1 MNARTMR
8 RCCTWLVAVAC
19 VLPLSVLATPT
30 DRIIVRVSEAM
41 RPAVL
46 AGGAP
51 APRADERVAV
61 ASAATGRDVTWLR
74 AMSGGADVLR
84 LPEALPEDEVMAAAQ
99 ALMALPGVEYAVPDR
114 RVFPMRQP
122 NDPGFSDQWHLQP
135 PPPAGDDF
143 GINAPAAWD
152 VTTGDAVTVAVVDT
166 GIRFTHEDLRGRIL
180 PGHDFVSEDVRV
192 VDGQV
197 QRFFFTA
204 NDGDARDP
212 VAADPGDWVTGSEGV
227 AWGCSSGSSS
237 WHGTYMAGIAAAA
250 TDNGVGQAGVS
261 WGAMI
266 LPVRALGKCG
276 GYTSDVVDGIRWAA
290 GLPVPDA
297 PVNPYPARVINLSL
311 GGRGICDSF
320 WQSAINDATN
330 AGTLVVT
337 AAGNASPLGESLD
350 LVSWTPA
357 TCGNTLTVAA
367 TDRDGNRAAFSNYGT
382 AVDISAPGIDIRSTG
397 NAGITYPLE
406 DGYGRVTGTSGA
418 SAQVAGVAALVLSRN
433 PGLAPGQ
440 VAAILTGNV
449 TGFPGAGCGSQVG
462 CGSGILNAGLAVAGT
477 PDAGGRPAG
486 TVDFGEVSGADK
498 DAVVT
503 SGPVVLSIPT
513 GGLPVSVQGGEY
525 SIGCDGG
532 FTAQAGTAGDGDTI
546 CLRHAASA
554 YPEHPAATLLAVGN
568 HRAAFVSTTGPAD
581 TRPDALSD
589 FMPQTGVNPEATV
602 TSEIIRVQ
610 GIDAPAPVQVSGD
623 APGRNSRYS
632 LNCDSASAG
641 FIAEAG
647 YIAPGGSICVQHVA
661 PEERGTEATTTL
673 TIGGESVAFTTT
685 TRRSSG
691 GGGALAPWFLAVLL
705 AYAGLLRFRRIRMPP
720 QASPA
725 RAP

>member
-8 RCCTWLVAVAC
+8 RSFTWLVAVAC

-30 DRIIVRVSEAM
+30 DRIIVKVSEAM

-51 APRADERVAV
+51 APRADERVAA
-61 ASAATGRDVTWLR
+61 ASAAAGHEVTWLR

-84 LPEALPEDEVMAAAQ
+84 LPEALPEHEVMAAAQ

-114 RVFPMRQP
+114 RVFPMGQP
-122 NDPGFSDQWHLQP
+122 DDPRFSDQWHLQP
-135 PPPAGDDF
+135 PPPTGEYF
-143 GINAPAAWD
+143 GIDAPAAWAI
-152 VTTGDAVTVAVVDT
+152 TTGDAVTVAVVDT
-166 GIRFTHEDLRGRIL
+166 GIRFTHEDLRGKIL
-180 PGHDFVSEDVRV
+180 PGHDFVSEDVKA
-192 VDGQV
+192 VDGQA
-197 QRFFFTA
+197 QHFFFTA

-227 AWGCSSGSSS
+227 AWGCASSPSS
-237 WHGTYMAGIAAAA
+237 WHGTHMAGIAAAA

-290 GLPVPDA
+290 GLPVPDV
-297 PVNPYPARVINLSL
+297 PVNPHPARVISLSL
-311 GGRGICDSF
+311 GGRGHCHSL
-320 WQSAINDATN
+320 WQNAINDATN
-330 AGTLVVT
+330 AGALVIA

-350 LVSWTPA
+350 LVAWAPA

-367 TDRDGNRAAFSNYGT
+367 TDHNGNRAAFSNYGS
-382 AVDISAPGIDIRSTG
+382 AVDISAPGIGIRSTG
-397 NAGITYPLE
+397 NAGTTYPLG
-406 DGYGRVTGTSGA
+406 DIYGTVTGTSGA
-418 SAQVAGVAALVLSRN
+418 SSQVAGAAALILSRN
-433 PGLAPGQ
+433 PRLAPRQ

-449 TGFPGAGCGSQVG
+449 TGFPGASCGSQVG
-462 CGSGILNAGLAVAGT
+462 CGSGILNAGLAVAAT

-486 TVDFGEVSGADK
+486 ATDFGAVSGTDK
-498 DAVVT
+498 NAVVT
-503 SGPVVLSIPT
+503 SGAVALSVPA
-513 GGLPVSVQGGEY
+513 GELPVTVQGGEY

-532 FTAQAGTAGDGDTI
+532 FTAQAGTVGDGDTI
-546 CLRHAASA
+546 CVRHAASA
-554 YPEHPAATLLAVGN
+554 YPDHPAATLLAVGS
-568 HRAAFVSTTGPAD
+568 HRAAFVSMTAPAV
-581 TRPDALSD
+581 TRPDSLSD

-602 TSEIIRVQ
+602 TSEIIQVQ

-623 APGRNSRYS
+623 ASGRNSRYS
-632 LNCDSASAG
+632 LNCDSESAG
-641 FIAEAG
+641 FTAEAG

-661 PEERGTEATTTL
+661 AEERGTQATTTL
-673 TIGGESVAFTTT
+673 TIGGESVSFTTT
-685 TRRSSG
+685 TRRSG
-691 GGGALAPWFLAVLL
+691 GGGALAPWFLVVLL
-705 AYAGLLRFRRIRMPP
+705 AYAGLLRSRRISRPP